1 MKKLLFVLCA
11 LFALNAFVGN
21 AATAATP
28 SDRAVKVIV
37 TPDHLDWNYKCGEQP
52 VFKVLALKHH
62 TPMQNVN
69 IKYEISE
76 DNMPA
81 HKKGTMVL
89 KAGVGEIKL
98 GTMKV
103 PGFLRC
109 KVYVEDAG
117 NTYRGLAT
125 AGFEPEKI
133 QPTVEM
139 PADFDEFWQKALAES
154 AKIPLEPVLTLKP
167 EKCTHYYNVYN
178 VKFRNGERNYIYGIM
193 TVPTKPG
200 KHPAV
205 LKVPG
210 ANVRTYDVEKNLAD
224 LKSVVTLVIGIHG
237 IPIDMSGDVYNNLK
251 YGALQN
257 YNRFNIQDRDKYY
270 YKRVYLGCARAVD
283 VLAGLDFVDAERIA
297 VCGGSQGGALSF
309 TTAYLNPKVKYL
321 YAYYPALADLTGY
334 LHKRSAGWPHLFR
347 TSSDDNLRNAGVMQ
361 TLKYYDVVNFA
372 RKTRVPVKVALGY
385 NDTTCCP
392 TSMFSAYNMVPTAK
406 ELHILNEIGH
416 YVYEE
421 MDQQRNKW
429 LLEKLK

>member
-1 MKKLLFVLCA
+1 MKKLLFILCA
-11 LFALNAFVGN
+11 LFAIEAFVGN
-21 AATAATP
+21 VTATAAP

-37 TPDHLDWNYKCGEQP
+37 MPNHLDWNYKCGEVP
-52 VFKVLALKHH
+52 VFKVLVLKHH
-62 TPMQNVN
+62 SPMQNAN

-81 HKKGTMVL
+81 HKKGTMLL
-89 KAGVGEIKL
+89 KGGEGEIKL

-109 KVYVEDAG
+109 KVYVEDCG
-117 NTYRGLAT
+117 NKYTGLAT

-139 PADFDEFWQKALAES
+139 PADFDAFWQKALAES

-167 EKCTHYYNVYN
+167 EKCTSYYNVYN
-178 VKFRNGERNYIYGIM
+178 VKFRNGEANYIYGIM

-224 LKSVVTLVIGIHG
+224 LKNVVTMVVGIHG
-237 IPIDMSGDVYNNLK
+237 IPIDMPGDVYSNLK
-251 YGALQN
+251 YGALKS

-309 TTAYLNPKVKYL
+309 TTAYLNPKVKCL
-321 YAYYPALADLTGY
+321 YAFYPALADLTGY

-347 TSSDDNLRNAGVMQ
+347 TSSDDNLRNEGVMQ

-392 TSMFSAYNMVPTAK
+392 TSMFSAYNMVPTTK
-406 ELHILNEIGH
+406 ELFICNEIGH
-416 YVYEE
+416 YTYEE
-421 MDQQRNKW
+421 MDQNRNKW